1 MGIRPASTKIE
12 LPMDVQLGL
21 REPSEVQ
28 DKKLSTEEMNEQLKS
43 LAVKSPPKLKEVST
57 TNLSKVSLTTSVVQL
72 HNKLKMVPSP
82 STSKDEYFSEDES
95 QSRSEASIPMA
106 HREYEKIL
114 RQLEAECRT
123 HIKCEQQMKLHIE
136 CLQEKI
142 DTLTAEC
149 NENKRKNDIF
159 EQAKNGLMEEMKK
172 TKAELEKAKQNCKVR
187 DVKIQ
192 KLESERE

>member
-1 MGIRPASTKIE
+1 MGIRSASTNTKIE

-95 QSRSEASIPMA
+95 
-106 HREYEKIL
+106 
-114 RQLEAECRT
+114 
-123 HIKCEQQMKLHIE
+123 
-136 CLQEKI
+136 
-142 DTLTAEC
+142 
-149 NENKRKNDIF
+149 
-159 EQAKNGLMEEMKK
+159 
-172 TKAELEKAKQNCKVR
+172 
-187 DVKIQ
+187 
-192 KLESERE
+192 